1 MVGDQDIY
9 NEADNETKSTLTIA
23 SATAQDAG
31 VYECVADFGGSTV
44 QSNPAI
50 ISVNGKT
57 HWC

>member
-57 HWC
+57 H

>member
-31 VYECVADFGGSTV
+31 VYECVADFGGGSTV

-50 ISVNGKT
+50 ISVDGKT
-57 HWC
+57 H